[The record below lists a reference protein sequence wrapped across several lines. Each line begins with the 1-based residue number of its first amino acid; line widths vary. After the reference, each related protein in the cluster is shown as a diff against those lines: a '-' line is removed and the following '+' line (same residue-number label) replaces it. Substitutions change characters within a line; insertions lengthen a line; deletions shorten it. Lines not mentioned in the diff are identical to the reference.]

1 MSCLRYQMLYELA
14 NGIILSFA
22 FNSPNNGANL
32 LALKANRSF
41 LMDSKI
47 GQEKMAGNDN
57 INIQPDKVKN
67 STSLV
72 SNFSVT
78 SAYQNQSLTLSTQ
91 KESSSED
98 MAATLVST
106 KKNSEKNIKP
116 TPLKLATPSMPT
128 LSSRE
133 ATANGILSPTSAKS
147 NISYSKCGT
156 GLKCDICNKKYANKS
171 NLLKH
176 NRIKHSE
183 QNLVTG
189 KILCREKNCNFRAE
203 FFTSLELICKTNII
217 LK

>member
-1 MSCLRYQMLYELA
+1 MSCLRYQMLA

-22 FNSPNNGANL
+22 FNNPNNGANL

-67 STSLV
+67 SISLV

-98 MAATLVST
+98 MAATLVSI
-106 KKNSEKNIKP
+106 KK
-116 TPLKLATPSMPT
+116 MQ
-128 LSSRE
+128 
-133 ATANGILSPTSAKS
+133 
-147 NISYSKCGT
+147 
-156 GLKCDICNKKYANKS
+156 KK
-171 NLLKH
+171 
-176 NRIKHSE
+176 I
-183 QNLVTG
+183 
-189 KILCREKNCNFRAE
+189 
-203 FFTSLELICKTNII
+203 
-217 LK
+217 